1 MYIKIKVKAGSKREI
16 VTKKSEDN
24 YIISVKEPTER
35 NLANNRIREILGDLF
50 SISAKNVRI
59 VSGHQNPSKIV
70 SINFPENLL

>member
-24 YIISVKEPTER
+24 YIISVKEPAER
-35 NLANNRIREILGDLF
+35 NLANNRIREILASMF
-50 SISAKNVRI
+50 NISAKSVRI
-59 VSGHQNPSKIV
+59 ISGHQNPSKIV